1 MESNLNYTQRSY
13 RVSMWILLL
22 LALAGLMISLNM
34 RPLLSKILFGLPIV
48 ASGLLGFAG
57 TYFIIKGM
65 HEPLTEKK
73 VIALTVNSE
82 SASLRTACAR
92 LPPCTPV
99 APIMAIIFL
108 SLILVCFDLF
118 IIVEWNYR

>member
-1 MESNLNYTQRSY
+1 
-13 RVSMWILLL
+13 MWILLL

-73 VIALTVNSE
+73 VIALTVNL
-82 SASLRTACAR
+82 AMVILM
-92 LPPCTPV
+92 L
-99 APIMAIIFL
+99 AI
-108 SLILVCFDLF
+108 LISNT
-118 IIVEWNYR
+118 IYG